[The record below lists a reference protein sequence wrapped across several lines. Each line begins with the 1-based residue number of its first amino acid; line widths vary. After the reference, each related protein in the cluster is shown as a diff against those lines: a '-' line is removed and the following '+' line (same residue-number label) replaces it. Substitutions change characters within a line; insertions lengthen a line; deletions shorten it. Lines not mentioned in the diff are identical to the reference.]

1 MSGSSTEEPAPEIDP
16 AVVRPR
22 PPRKNLLLSAS
33 IEAGG
38 LKAPVRIRNLSE
50 GGAMIDGTA
59 LPEVGTPLVLR
70 RLEVEIGATTVWR
83 APGRCGMKFEGCV
96 SVEEW
101 VAGVR
106 RLSFGMGQ
114 ARVDAIQ
121 AAIRSG
127 ALLPAESE
135 EADPPADLPAVE
147 SRIAEEIAYAR
158 RLLDKVGDELTD
170 DPIILQ
176 RHGHSLQSFDEACQI
191 LDHLGTILRAP
202 DPAAAIDAVTMQ
214 ELRARLLRK

>member
-1 MSGSSTEEPAPEIDP
+1 VSGLSTEEPAPEIEP
-16 AVVRPR
+16 AALRPR

-59 LPEVGTPLVLR
+59 LPDVGTALVLR
-70 RLEVEIGATTVWR
+70 RLEIEIGATTVWR
-83 APGRCGMKFEGCV
+83 ASGRCGMKFEGSV

-101 VAGVR
+101 VSGVR
-106 RLSFGMGQ
+106 RLSFGTGQ

-127 ALLPAESE
+127 APLPAESE
-135 EADPPADLPAVE
+135 EHDPPVELPPVE
-147 SRIAEEIAYAR
+147 SRIAEEISYAR
-158 RLLDKVGDELTD
+158 HLLDKVGDELTD
-170 DPIILQ
+170 DPVILQ
-176 RHGHSLQSFDEACQI
+176 RYSHSLQGFDEACQI
-191 LDHLGTILRAP
+191 LDHLAKILGAP
-202 DPAAAIDAVTMQ
+202 DPDAAIDAVTMQ
-214 ELRARLLRK
+214 ELRARLLKK

>member
-1 MSGSSTEEPAPEIDP
+1 
-16 AVVRPR
+16 
-22 PPRKNLLLSAS
+22 
-33 IEAGG
+33 
-38 LKAPVRIRNLSE
+38 
-50 GGAMIDGTA
+50 MIDGAA
-59 LPEVGTPLVLR
+59 LPDVGSALVLR
-70 RLEVEIGATTVWR
+70 RMEIEIGATVIWR
-83 APGRCGMKFEGCV
+83 IAGRCGVKFEGSV

-106 RLSFGMGQ
+106 RLSFGTGQ

-127 ALLPAESE
+127 APLPAESE
-135 EADPPADLPAVE
+135 ATDPPVDLPAVE

-158 RLLDKVGDELTD
+158 RLLDQVGDELTD

-191 LDHLGTILRAP
+191 LDHLGAILRAP
-202 DPAAAIDAVTMQ
+202 DAAAAIDAVTMQ

>member
-1 MSGSSTEEPAPEIDP
+1 
-16 AVVRPR
+16 
-22 PPRKNLLLSAS
+22 
-33 IEAGG
+33 
-38 LKAPVRIRNLSE
+38 
-50 GGAMIDGTA
+50 
-59 LPEVGTPLVLR
+59 
-70 RLEVEIGATTVWR
+70 
-83 APGRCGMKFEGCV
+83 MKFEGSV
-96 SVEEW
+96 AVEEW

-106 RLSFGMGQ
+106 RLSFGTGQ

-135 EADPPADLPAVE
+135 ATDPPVDLPALE
-147 SRIAEEIAYAR
+147 SRIAEEIGYAR

-176 RHGHSLQSFDEACQI
+176 RHGHSLQTFDEACQI
-191 LDHLGTILRAP
+191 LDHLGTILSASN
-202 DPAAAIDAVTMQ
+202 PAAAVEAVTMQ